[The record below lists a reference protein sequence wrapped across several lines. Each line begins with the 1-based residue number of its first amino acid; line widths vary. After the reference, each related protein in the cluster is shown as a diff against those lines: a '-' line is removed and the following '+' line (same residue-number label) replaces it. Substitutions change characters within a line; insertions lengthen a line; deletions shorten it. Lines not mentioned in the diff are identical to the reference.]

1 MDDLTGQIFD
11 QISPEPCKQ
20 NSMLIF
26 AARKTSEALWIQ
38 TRNPKMNRK
47 EECLSITW
55 ELAPY
60 PRTLFRFKEGVQII
74 RSSEQLAVVS
84 ISIATSL
91 LPH

>member
-26 AARKTSEALWIQ
+26 EALWIQ